1 MSDTMTPAQRHDCMS
16 RIRSKNTTPEKA
28 VRSELWRRG
37 YRYRLNDKRLPGI
50 PDLVLPKYR
59 AVIFINGCFWHGHRG
74 CTKYVVPKTNVE
86 FWQAK
91 VARNIERDLKSAQM
105 LDTLAWTV
113 ITVWECE
120 LSKKNREA
128 TINRIEDD
136 LRVAKEKYENY
147 CAKRRESREYA
158 REQAKKH
165 REILAQVEA
174 ELNEQFDFPV
184 RFRRIREE
192 NDQKPKVF
200 PKFSF
205 VFPKFPYIVH
215 KQSIAILSCMV

>member
-16 RIRSKNTTPEKA
+16 HVRSSNTKPEKV
-28 VRSELWRRG
+28 VRDALWRKG
-37 YRYRLNDKRLPGI
+37 YRYRLNDRRLPGT

-74 CTKYVVPKTNVE
+74 CTKYVEPKTNAG
-86 FWQAK
+86 FWK
-91 VARNIERDLKSAQM
+91 EKIARNIARDELNAQR

-120 LSKKNREA
+120 LSKKNLDA
-128 TINRIEDD
+128 TIARIEAD
-136 LRVAKEKYENY
+136 LRAAKEKYDKWT
-147 CAKRRESREYA
+147 ALRRESRQYA

-174 ELNEQFDFPV
+174 ELNLPKSLRSYAKKAQ
-184 RFRRIREE
+184 EE
-192 NDQKPKVF
+192 E
-200 PKFSF
+200 
-205 VFPKFPYIVH
+205 
-215 KQSIAILSCMV
+215 

>member
-1 MSDTMTPAQRHDCMS
+1 MTPAQRHDCMS
-16 RIRSKNTTPEKA
+16 HVRSSNTKPEKV
-28 VRSELWRRG
+28 VRDALWRKG
-37 YRYRLNDKRLPGI
+37 YRYRLNDRRLPGT

-59 AVIFINGCFWHGHRG
+59 AVIFINGCFWHGHKG
-74 CTKYVVPKTNVE
+74 CTKYVVPKSNVE

-120 LSKKNREA
+120 LTKKNREA
-128 TINRIEDD
+128 TINRIEAD
-136 LRVAKEKYENY
+136 LRAAKEKYENY

-158 REQAKKH
+158 REQARKH

-184 RFRRIREE
+184 HFRRIREE
-192 NDQKPKVF
+192 ND
-200 PKFSF
+200 
-205 VFPKFPYIVH
+205 
-215 KQSIAILSCMV
+215 